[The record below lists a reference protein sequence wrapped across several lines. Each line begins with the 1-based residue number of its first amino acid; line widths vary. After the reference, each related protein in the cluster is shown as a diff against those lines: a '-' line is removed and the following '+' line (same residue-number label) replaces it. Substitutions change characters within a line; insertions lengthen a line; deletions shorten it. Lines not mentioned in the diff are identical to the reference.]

1 MKTTYFEKC
10 QILNIKNPKS
20 ENNGQILFFNTI
32 NRMSKLFFVGYFSV
46 CFCLFS
52 NAQTGTSKY
61 NAHALFHPLLNYQP
75 GSETRAGSGAPGLN
89 YWQNRA
95 DYKIVATLLEEPAN
109 TIKGDVEITYTNN
122 SPENLS
128 FVWLQLDQNAF
139 NDNSRSGKT
148 TPVGGG
154 RYGNTG
160 FEGGCVVSSVQI
172 IQNKGKYV
180 FADYIVTDTRL
191 QIRLTEPMKANGD
204 ILKIKI
210 SYSFKIPADGSDRM
224 GKLPTKNGVIY
235 EIAQWYPRVCVFD
248 DIEGWNVLP
257 YLGAGEFYLEY
268 GDFDYEITVPFD
280 HIVAASGQLLNPEE
294 VLTKN
299 QQKRLEEAKQSDRTV
314 IIRGKEDI
322 KNTNSRPQT
331 SGMTTWKF
339 RCENARDVAW
349 ASSRAFVWDAAKI
362 NLPSGKAAL
371 AQSVY
376 PAEAATPDGWNRS
389 TEYVKGCIEFYSK
402 YLMEFP
408 YTSAT
413 NVAGSVGGME
423 YPGIVFCSSGS
434 RKDGLWGVTDHEFGH
449 TWFPMIVG
457 SNERKYAWM
466 DEGFNTFI
474 NTLSTTNFNKGE
486 YDRERADNM
495 HDMAP
500 SLFRDGAEP
509 IMTTPD
515 VLQTQNLGWDAY
527 FKPYFGL
534 KILRETVLGQDRF
547 DYAFKQYV
555 KRWAF
560 KHPTPQDFFRTI
572 EDAAGE
578 DLSWFWKGWFYEN
591 YKLDQA
597 VTDVQYIDQN
607 PEKGAYITIENLEQW
622 ALPATIELEE
632 SNGVKTRVEMPV
644 EIWQR
649 GGTWR
654 FRSKTQLPL
663 KSVTIDPN
671 TKTPDINPYN
681 NTWRPTKN
689 KDTER
694 GGQ

>member
-1 MKTTYFEKC
+1 M
-10 QILNIKNPKS
+10 PKS
-20 ENNGQILFFNTI
+20 ILLGLLVF
-32 NRMSKLFFVGYFSV
+32 LFVS
-46 CFCLFS
+46 S
-52 NAQTGTSKY
+52 HAQTGASKY
-61 NAHALFHPLLNYQP
+61 DAHELFHPLVNYQP
-75 GSETRAGSGAPGLN
+75 GSEFRTGSGAPGPN
-89 YWQNRA
+89 YWQNHA
-95 DYKIVATLLEEPAN
+95 DYKIVVTLLEEPAN
-109 TIKGDVEITYTNN
+109 SIKGDVEITYTNN
-122 SPENLS
+122 SPEVLP

-139 NDNSRSGKT
+139 NDESRGGKT
-148 TPVGGG
+148 TPIGGG

-160 FEGGCVVSSVQI
+160 FDGGCVVGSVQI
-172 IQNKGKYV
+172 MQGKGKYV
-180 FADYIVTDTRL
+180 FADYIITDTRL
-191 QIRLTEPMKANGD
+191 QIRLAEPMGSNGD
-204 ILKIKI
+204 ILKIKV
-210 SYSFKIPADGSDRM
+210 SYSFKIPTDGSDRM
-224 GKLPTKNGVIY
+224 GKLPTKNGIIY

-294 VLTKN
+294 VLTKS
-299 QQKRLEEAKQSDRTV
+299 QQKHLEEAKRSDKTV
-314 IIRGKEDI
+314 VIRGKDDI
-322 KNTNSRPQT
+322 KNADSRPKK
-331 SGMTTWKF
+331 SGMITWKF

-362 NLPSGKAAL
+362 NLPSGKTAL

-389 TEYVKGCIEFYSK
+389 TEYVKGSIEFYSK

-408 YTSAT
+408 YPSAT

-457 SNERKYAWM
+457 NNERKYAWM

-474 NTLSTTNFNKGE
+474 NTLSTTSFNKGE
-486 YDRERADNM
+486 YDRERMDNM
-495 HDMAP
+495 HDIAP
-500 SLFRDGAEP
+500 SLFRDDAEP
-509 IMTTPD
+509 IMTIPD
-515 VLQTQNLGWDAY
+515 VLQSQNLGWEAY
-527 FKPYFGL
+527 YKPNFGL
-534 KILRETVLGQDRF
+534 KILRETVLGKDRF

-578 DLSWFWKGWFYEN
+578 DLGWFWKGWFYEN

-597 VTDVQYIDQN
+597 VKEVQYVEQN
-607 PEKGAYITIENLEQW
+607 PDKGAYITIENLEKW

-632 SNGVKTRVEMPV
+632 ANGLKTRVELPV
-644 EIWQR
+644 EVWQR

-654 FRSKTQLPL
+654 FRSKTRLPL
-663 KSVTIDPN
+663 KSVTIDPD

-681 NTWRPTKN
+681 NTWRPLKSSVVPN
-689 KDTER
+689 
-694 GGQ
+694 